1 MHGYSTLYGAAIPRP
16 AVEEALTGCRFRLED
31 MAQRLCAAGL
41 AEGAG
46 EDLRCM
52 LARQNL

>member
-1 MHGYSTLYGAAIPRP
+1 MDWTLAP
-16 AVEEALTGCRFRLED
+16 AVEEALTGCRFCLED
-31 MAQRLCAAGL
+31 MARRLCAAGL

-46 EDLRCM
+46 EDLRRL